1 MSNENK
7 RLVTVETTTETSMT
21 DGKQETKIFI
31 RLYKEAMLSGLI
43 AKLGAERWH
52 TLCVVALHMN
62 EKGECFP
69 TQDYIAKGL
78 GISRTAANRRIKSL
92 VDFRWN
98 DRPIVTA
105 IKKRHKNGTW
115 ENTRYTILPISQLAI
130 FKGEVEDIE

>member
-1 MSNENK
+1 MSENN

-31 RLYKEAMLSGLI
+31 RLYKEAMTAGLI
-43 AKLGAERWH
+43 AELGAERWH
-52 TLCVVALHMN
+52 TLCVVALHMD

-69 TQDYIAKGL
+69 TQEYIAKGL
-78 GISRTAANRRIKSL
+78 GVSRTAANRRIKSL

-98 DRPIVTA
+98 GKPIVTA
-105 IKKRHKNGTW
+105 VKKRHKNGTW

-130 FKGEVEDIE
+130 FKGDVEPLI